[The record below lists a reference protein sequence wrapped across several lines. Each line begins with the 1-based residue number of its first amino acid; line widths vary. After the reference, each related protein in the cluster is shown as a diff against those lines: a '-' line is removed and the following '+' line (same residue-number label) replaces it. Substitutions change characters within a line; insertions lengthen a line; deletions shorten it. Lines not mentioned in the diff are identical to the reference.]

1 MIKYIKKPAIGI
13 FFQLMFS
20 FLFMLLV
27 GMELSWRYTHIF
39 LFSFII
45 SLLSSA
51 IILEYLYKH
60 KELKTPLGILTTGI
74 LVFQDFLVVPML
86 MVLNFIGHGELR
98 TYQLY
103 LGVAATLLV
112 LFLLREI
119 AFKRKIMTCR
129 YLPAFSSASDLHG

>member
-1 MIKYIKKPAIGI
+1 
-13 FFQLMFS
+13 
-20 FLFMLLV
+20 
-27 GMELSWRYTHIF
+27 MELYPYF

-51 IILEYLYKH
+51 IILEYLNRH

-103 LGVAATLLV
+103 LGLAATLLV

-129 YLPAFSSASDLHG
+129 YLPVFSSASDLHG